1 MAMVAATGAEACNTD
16 PLISS
21 AAVAGASVS
30 AQNLEYTKS
39 DYSKMVRLVDN
50 DDNV

>member
-30 AQNLEYTKS
+30 AQNL
-39 DYSKMVRLVDN
+39 DYKMVRLVDN
-50 DDNV
+50 DDNF